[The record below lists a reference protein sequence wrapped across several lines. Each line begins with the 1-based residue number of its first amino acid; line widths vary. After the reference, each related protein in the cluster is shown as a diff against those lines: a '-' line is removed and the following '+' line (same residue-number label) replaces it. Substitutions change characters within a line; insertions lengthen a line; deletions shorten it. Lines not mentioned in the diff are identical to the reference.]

1 VRCGS
6 VIIMA
11 MVPWPMFPLVCVF
24 LLTLLTA
31 GQSCC
36 NHYKQVDLR
45 RFLTIDMFNYCVL
58 QYQEVPAK
66 RPPFAKRT
74 TSATASEL
82 YTMEENIPIL
92 LDVK

>member
-1 VRCGS
+1 MHCGS

-36 NHYKQVDLR
+36 NHYKQVDLH
-45 RFLTIDMFNYCVL
+45 RFLTIDMFYYCVL

-74 TSATASEL
+74 TSATASEQ
-82 YTMEENIPIL
+82 YTMEENIPIR